1 MSDTAS
7 NNAEPEATVPQSSA
21 TSFSAQPTGLVE
33 TTLAETL
40 GLSMHNAITNQQS
53 SQMTTSAS
61 ITNAC
66 ARLLQSAPP
75 APAKKAEAEP
85 PEETADTGE
94 ETVPEKKRRRLN
106 VFNFLKG
113 KNNEEK
119 PAQDGNT
126 TDSTDKPNGEQQ

>member
-7 NNAEPEATVPQSSA
+7 NTAEPEEKRPQSSA
-21 TSFSAQPTGLVE
+21 PSFSAQPTGLVE
-33 TTLAETL
+33 TTFAETL

-66 ARLLQSAPP
+66 ARLLQVATPV
-75 APAKKAEAEP
+75 AAKKQEPEADAEAASDDEQ
-85 PEETADTGE
+85 TA
-94 ETVPEKKRRRLN
+94 PEKKRRRLN

-119 PAQDGNT
+119 PAQEAQ
-126 TDSTDKPNGEQQ
+126 STDNAKGEQQ

>member
-1 MSDTAS
+1 MSDTPS
-7 NNAEPEATVPQSSA
+7 NKAEPEAPVPQSSA

-75 APAKKAEAEP
+75 VAAKKAEPEP
-85 PEETADTGE
+85 QAQAAASDEE
-94 ETVPEKKRRRLN
+94 VIPEKKQRRRLN

-119 PAQDGNT
+119 PAEAPQDSN
-126 TDSTDKPNGEQQ
+126 KPDGASQ